1 MPRELRESET
11 HPRIL
16 PGLHKPYPAM
26 HLAGTHLGV
35 RNTRKPFCRGASSQ
49 ILKLF
54 SLVALF
60 ASNTPEQTI
69 DTREWHLRTHAQ
81 GEPGT
86 RVWLKLAWLRLDA
99 ALTAITRQYKP
110 RDQN

>member
-1 MPRELRESET
+1 M
-11 HPRIL
+11 
-16 PGLHKPYPAM
+16 KPYPAM
-26 HLAGTHLGV
+26 NLSGTYLGV
-35 RNTRKPFCRGASSQ
+35 RNTRKPLNRGASSQ
-49 ILKLF
+49 ILILF
-54 SLVALF
+54 VALF

-69 DTREWHLRTHAQ
+69 DTRKWHLRTHAQ
-81 GEPGT
+81 GEPGM